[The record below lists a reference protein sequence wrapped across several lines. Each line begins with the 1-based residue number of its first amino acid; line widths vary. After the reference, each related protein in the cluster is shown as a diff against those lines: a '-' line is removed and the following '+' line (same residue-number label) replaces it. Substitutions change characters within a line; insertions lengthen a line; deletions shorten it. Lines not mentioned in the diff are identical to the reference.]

1 MRKHTKQR
9 STLDGSKLIKQTLL
23 HGANFRLAGGGGG
36 GRGLLGLKFE
46 SYRSRLRGYYGKI
59 LVMVVIAVLKAV
71 SLPEGDIQ
79 QLQCSFDAS
88 IWIKPRRSL
97 NPRYVDLYFKSKFK
111 IVRTYSNST
120 MLKLIQIWRGMLI
133 MSLRFN

>member
-9 STLDGSKLIKQTLL
+9 LTLGGSKLIKQTLL
-23 HGANFRLAGGGGG
+23 HGGNFRLARGG

-120 MLKLIQIWRGMLI
+120 TLKLIQIWRGMLI